1 MSGVAQYRQGGPDTY
16 VPADNA
22 TIRGGDIVEAVAGG
36 RIQRAGVGSTK
47 ALGAALTD
55 AIAPE
60 DVSTGTSNDALGRP
74 VAVMVPIPTTVAV
87 AYGPTTVKLTYA
99 ANAAFGDYL
108 ACAAN
113 GTVTPIAAD
122 GDPRLIVARC
132 VEPQGVTVATN
143 PRGLSRLLV

>member
-16 VPADNA
+16 TPADNA
-22 TIRGGDIVEAVAGG
+22 TIRGGDLVIPAAGG
-36 RIQRAGVGSTK
+36 RIDRAGADAVNV
-47 ALGAALTD
+47 LGVALTD

-60 DVSTGTSNDALGRP
+60 DVVTGTTTDGLGRP
-74 VAVMVPIPTTVAV
+74 VLAAVAIPTTVAV

-99 ANAAFGDYL
+99 ANASFGQYL
-108 ACAAN
+108 KAAAN
-113 GTVTPIAAD
+113 GTVTPITAD

-132 VEPQGVTVATN
+132 VEPQGVTIATN